1 MFCIEF
7 YSFVFFSNSFYKLSQ
22 KYQRKGAI
30 QYKANILLGSVY
42 FIVIK
47 SHTNLRISYTTNMV
61 LYGCV
66 SSASEV
72 RDLNTF
78 DTRKQ
83 LNINWSHDKC
93 PFTRYL
99 INTGKSKTI
108 NTLHFNGEM
117 NRTLPPTKTPSLITW
132 RIFQVR

>member
-47 SHTNLRISYTTNMV
+47 SHTNLRISETANKV

-83 LNINWSHDKC
+83 LNIN
-93 PFTRYL
+93 
-99 INTGKSKTI
+99 
-108 NTLHFNGEM
+108 
-117 NRTLPPTKTPSLITW
+117 
-132 RIFQVR
+132 

>member
-7 YSFVFFSNSFYKLSQ
+7 YSFIFFSNSFYKLSQ

-47 SHTNLRISYTTNMV
+47 SRAHTNLRISETANKV

-83 LNINWSHDKC
+83 LNIN
-93 PFTRYL
+93 
-99 INTGKSKTI
+99 
-108 NTLHFNGEM
+108 
-117 NRTLPPTKTPSLITW
+117 
-132 RIFQVR
+132 